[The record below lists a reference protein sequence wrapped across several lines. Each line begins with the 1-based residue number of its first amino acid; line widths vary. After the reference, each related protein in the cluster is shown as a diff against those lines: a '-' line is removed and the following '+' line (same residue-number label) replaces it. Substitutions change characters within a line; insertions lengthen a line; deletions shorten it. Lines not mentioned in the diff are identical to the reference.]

1 MQNSN
6 NSLVKIE
13 NDTIVTSSRNVAEHF
28 GKQHKH
34 VLEAIDDLVAENSA
48 TKNMFYE
55 TSREYRGQSFRYF
68 LMNRDGF
75 SLLVMGFT
83 GKKALEWKLKYIDAF
98 NSMEKQLAEL
108 SKPSYQ
114 IDDPIA
120 RARKW
125 ADEQESLRKQIDAKA
140 EQIAKLEQK
149 AAYADTL
156 AGCEGSMLIRDAAKV
171 LNIPHFGQQA
181 FFSFL
186 RDNRYIIPHTR
197 EPYQRYIDAGY
208 FSVKTSYYET
218 STGERIMTHT
228 PLITPR
234 GLAYFAR
241 KINGMRQS

>member
-1 MQNSN
+1 MQNN
-6 NSLVKIE
+6 LVKIE
-13 NDTIVTSSRNVAEHF
+13 NETIVTSSRSVAEHF
-28 GKQHKH
+28 GKRHDH
-34 VLEAIDDLVAENSA
+34 VMRDIEAYKKDVPNFGE
-48 TKNMFYE
+48 MFYE
-55 TSREYRGQSFRYF
+55 TTMPDSYGRQQKTY

-83 GKKALEWKLKYIDAF
+83 GKKALEWRLKYINAF
-98 NSMEKQLAEL
+98 NEMEKQLAEL
-108 SKPSYQ
+108 NKPSYQ
-114 IDDPIA
+114 IDDPIT

-125 ADEQESLRKQIDAKA
+125 ADEQEALKKQIDAKT
-140 EQIAKLEQK
+140 EQIAKLEPK

-156 AGCEGSMLIRDAAKV
+156 AGCEGSLLIRDAAKT

-181 FFSFL
+181 FFRFL
-186 RDNRYIIPHTR
+186 RDNRYIIPGTR

-218 STGERIMTHT
+218 RDGERIMTHT

-241 KINGMRQS
+241 KINHQEH